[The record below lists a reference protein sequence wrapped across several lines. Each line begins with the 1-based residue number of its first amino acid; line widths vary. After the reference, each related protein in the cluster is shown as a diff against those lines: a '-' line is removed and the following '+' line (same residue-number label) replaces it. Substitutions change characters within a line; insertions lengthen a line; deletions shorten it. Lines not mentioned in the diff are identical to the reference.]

1 MSSPAPATVTDRPDR
16 ALWAHY
22 AQGIWFQLI
31 IFAIGCLIV
40 FSRRPDALLNA
51 QFYAEDGSLFYR
63 DAYQSGLHS
72 LLMTYSG
79 YFHIL
84 LRLTALLARLFPF
97 AWAPLVMTTVAIT
110 FQVLPVNLF
119 FSSRFSQISFPIRML
134 AGFIYLAL
142 PNSFEID
149 ANLTN
154 MHWHLGLLACL
165 LVLAKPPTTRAWKMF
180 DAVVLVLTSISSPLG
195 ALLLPVAAGVW
206 WKRADTSSV
215 VSFAFLL
222 PGAAMQTISVLLHW
236 GARQVPHYGFTG
248 QAVFNVGPNGANIH
262 YFAAIMGRQVFLS
275 ALLGLNTQKWIL
287 LLHHV
292 SAVEVLSTLVGL
304 ALLLYALR
312 YAPTELKL
320 FILFA
325 GAALTLALLNP
336 LAGSPDHSQWY
347 WLSTPACGNRY
358 YFLLMIAFL
367 ATLIWV
373 ASRRAAPRVLRSFA
387 LTLLLLLPVGI
398 YRDWRY
404 PPFLDFRFEK
414 FATAFERAPS
424 GSEFIIPINPGWL
437 MELTKR

>member
-1 MSSPAPATVTDRPDR
+1 MSAPAPTMATQRPDR
-16 ALWAHY
+16 ALSERY
-22 AQGIWFQLI
+22 ARGIWFQSI
-31 IFAIGCLIV
+31 VFAIGFLTV

-84 LRLTALLARLFPF
+84 LRLTALLAQLFPF
-97 AWAPLVMTTVAIT
+97 AWAPLVMTMVGIT
-110 FQVLPVNLF
+110 AQVLPVNLF
-119 FSSRFSQISFPIRML
+119 FSSRFSQISFPTRVL

-165 LVLAKPPTTRAWKMF
+165 VLLAQPARTRAWQAF
-180 DAVVLVLTSISSPLG
+180 DAVVLVLTSLSSPLG

-206 WKRADTSSV
+206 WKRADSASV
-215 VSFAFLL
+215 ASFAFLL

-236 GARQVPHYGFTG
+236 RARQAPHYGFTG
-248 QAVFNVGPNGANIH
+248 QAVLNFGPNGANIH

-275 ALLGLNTQKWIL
+275 SLVGLNTQKWIL
-287 LLHHV
+287 LLHYV
-292 SAVEVLSTLVGL
+292 SVVEVLCTLVGF
-304 ALLLYALR
+304 AFLLYALR
-312 YAPTELKL
+312 YAPTELKF

-325 GAALTLALLNP
+325 GAALALALLNP
-336 LAGSPDHSQWY
+336 LAGPPDHAQWY
-347 WLSTPACGNRY
+347 WLCTPGCGNRY
-358 YFLLMIAFL
+358 YFLLMLAFL

-373 ASRRAAPRVLRSFA
+373 ASRRAAPRILRSFA

-398 YRDWRY
+398 YRDWHY
-404 PPFLDFRFEK
+404 PPFVDFRFKE
-414 FATAFERAPS
+414 FAKAFERIPP
-424 GSEFIIPINPGWL
+424 GSRFIIPINPGWL